1 MHQTFGTLV
10 QFGVQLYERH
20 LFFSFYYRRIKLFL
34 ILLHDSLRNITDA
47 IFTQHIL
54 NRLLANRAFK
64 LFFFSDFYHSLYNV
78 YACGRYNNS
87 VSRLRDPFPSRLSSA
102 YRNDRKT
109 TYREAAIPLR
119 MFSFPLLAFCRFI
132 PLLAFVI

>member
-20 LFFSFYYRRIKLFL
+20 LFFFYYRRIKLFL

-64 LFFFSDFYHSLYNV
+64 LFFFLGFFITVFITFTLVAGIIIVFLVCATRSRVACHLRTAMTAKQLTAKQPFHFGRFHS
-78 YACGRYNNS
+78 
-87 VSRLRDPFPSRLSSA
+87 PTP
-102 YRNDRKT
+102 
-109 TYREAAIPLR
+109 
-119 MFSFPLLAFCRFI
+119 FCRFI